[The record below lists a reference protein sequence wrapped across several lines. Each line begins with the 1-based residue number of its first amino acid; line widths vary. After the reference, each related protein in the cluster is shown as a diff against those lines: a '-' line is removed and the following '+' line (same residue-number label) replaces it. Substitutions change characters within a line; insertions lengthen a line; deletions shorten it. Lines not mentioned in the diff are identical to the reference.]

1 MANMIEKFKENKKV
15 MEIKMEQASKMADAA
30 ADEFVKTLE
39 PLVKDASREDIEKF
53 LECEDEM
60 IDDMDKMAMAVLA
73 KFAEVNDA
81 GGIMILGVRK

>member
-60 IDDMDKMAMAVLA
+60 IPNMYKMAVLA